1 MTSTHAMGLLLAAL
15 VAGPACAQFAL
26 QSPYPLEITFGDE
39 PLIIDR
45 SVAPEIEGAPSVVE
59 TQADGWESLLQ
70 VWHAAPGSR
79 MRQEIAL
86 RSDRIELTH
95 LRIVDPDIT
104 GSQSAG
110 LLLTHG
116 LLDGARVEIIGTPQ
130 PAGSATAD
138 GRVFAGKLGE
148 NGVRSIKY
156 LKFLR
161 LHTPA
166 GPIDFDCNP
175 RGFWVG
181 SYNLTKAASR
191 WSLSRTDDGWLLV
204 AAHGK
209 SRRGALHD
217 AKLVI
222 STGSTRPVDEVH
234 PVARTR
240 WTDPYTAAFR
250 VNMGATPVPK
260 YEMCVTQTAGDDW
273 AASWS
278 DAESLRPER
287 DERFVDV
294 SPVRVEG
301 VALADPEKPARL
313 RMRVERD
320 GWYLVSLLVGSAD
333 RAMGPCDLFAGHG
346 EPRTTPTVAAGEYGS
361 WPVIARATDG
371 LITVSITGNCRV
383 VAAQAAVMMYANEDY
398 LVERSWWVSE
408 DFHPDDDLP
417 L

>member
-1 MTSTHAMGLLLAAL
+1 MISTRALWLLLTVL
-15 VAGPACAQFAL
+15 VAAPTCAQFTL

-39 PLIIDR
+39 PLILNR
-45 SVAPEIEGAPSVVE
+45 SVAPELEGQPSIGE
-59 TQADGWESLLQ
+59 TQAEGWESLLQ

-95 LRIVDPDIT
+95 LRIVDPDTT

-138 GRVFAGKLGE
+138 GRV
-148 NGVRSIKY
+148 
-156 LKFLR
+156 

-204 AAHGK
+204 ATHGK

-222 STGSTRPVDEVH
+222 STGSTRPVDDVH
-234 PVARTR
+234 PVTRTR

-278 DAESLRPER
+278 DAEGLRPER